1 MFQPSTEMFVISER
15 FTVFPY
21 LKTILYLATDINLV
35 NAPHYCFPFGAI
47 LDFLFLLQVV
57 SL

>member
-1 MFQPSTEMFVISER
+1 MISER

-21 LKTILYLATDINLV
+21 LKTILSLAIDINLV
-35 NAPHYCFPFGAI
+35 NAPHYRFPFGAI
-47 LDFLFLLQVV
+47 LHLLFLLEVV